1 VASRFDKLSV
11 TPILA
16 GSHLLLWRQRFSSL
30 SLSKA
35 DAGHECCGV
44 SGARA
49 TLAQT
54 EDTMSDLKG
63 RVALVTGGARG
74 LGAAAAKALA
84 AAGAKVVV
92 SDVRDG
98 AEIAAAVDG
107 AYVKHDVTNEREWEA
122 VIAFVQDLYGG
133 LDILVNN
140 AGIFWM
146 KPIALETLESFR
158 KMQQVN
164 VEGVF
169 LGLKHAIPAIAER
182 GSKWDGG
189 GAIVNLSS
197 VAGIVGSPMTLAYN
211 ASKGAVRLMTKAAA
225 LECARAGMKVR
236 VNSVHPGI
244 IETPMMEEAMGVI
257 SQTSGEGGNAIK
269 DRFASFHPMGRLGRD
284 TDIANAVVFLASD
297 RAAFMTGAEL
307 VVDGGMTAM

>member
-1 VASRFDKLSV
+1 MGE
-11 TPILA
+11 LA
-16 GSHLLLWRQRFSSL
+16 
-30 SLSKA
+30 
-35 DAGHECCGV
+35 
-44 SGARA
+44 
-49 TLAQT
+49 
-54 EDTMSDLKG
+54 G

-84 AAGAKVVV
+84 AQGANVVV
-92 SDVRDG
+92 SDLRDG
-98 AEIAAAVDG
+98 AETAAAIGG
-107 AYVKHDVTNEREWEA
+107 AYVKHDVTSEDEWIA
-122 VIAFVQDLYGG
+122 AIAFAKERFGG

-140 AGIFWM
+140 AGIFWL
-146 KPIALETLESFR
+146 KPLAMETLESFR

-182 GSKWDGG
+182 ASQWEGG

-197 VAGIVGSPMTLAYN
+197 VAGIVGAPMTLAYN

-244 IETPMMEEAMGVI
+244 IETPMMEEAMGAMA
-257 SQTSGEGGNAIK
+257 QASGEGDNAVK
-269 DRFASFHPMGRLGRD
+269 QRFASFHPMGRLGRD

-297 RAAFMTGAEL
+297 KAAFMTGSEL

>member
-1 VASRFDKLSV
+1 M
-11 TPILA
+11 
-16 GSHLLLWRQRFSSL
+16 G
-30 SLSKA
+30 
-35 DAGHECCGV
+35 
-44 SGARA
+44 
-49 TLAQT
+49 
-54 EDTMSDLKG
+54 DLEG

-84 AAGAKVVV
+84 AEGAKVVV
-92 SDVRDG
+92 TDVSDG
-98 AEIAAAVDG
+98 SAIAAEIGG
-107 AYVKHDVTNEREWEA
+107 AYIKHDVTSEEEWIA
-122 VIAFVQDLYGG
+122 AIAFAKQTFGG

-182 GSKWDGG
+182 GDKWDGG
-189 GAIVNLSS
+189 GSIINLSS
-197 VAGIVGSPMTLAYN
+197 VAGIIGSPMTLAYN

-225 LECARAGMKVR
+225 LECARAGQKVR

-244 IETPMMEEAMGVI
+244 INTSMMTEAAEAIAGASGVND
-257 SQTSGEGGNAIK
+257 TME
-269 DRFASFHPMGRLGRD
+269 RFASFHPMGHMGRD
-284 TDIANAVVFLASD
+284 IDIANAVAYLASS
-297 RAAFMTGAEL
+297 RAAFMTGSEM

>member
-1 VASRFDKLSV
+1 
-11 TPILA
+11 
-16 GSHLLLWRQRFSSL
+16 
-30 SLSKA
+30 
-35 DAGHECCGV
+35 
-44 SGARA
+44 
-49 TLAQT
+49 
-54 EDTMSDLKG
+54 MSDLDG

-84 AAGAKVVV
+84 AEGAKVLV
-92 SDVRDG
+92 SDVADG
-98 AEIAAAVDG
+98 GAVAEAIGG
-107 AYVKHDVTNEREWEA
+107 AFVKHDVTSEEDWIGAVAFAKER
-122 VIAFVQDLYGG
+122 FGG

-169 LGLKHAIPAIAER
+169 LGLKHGIPAIAER
-182 GSKWDGG
+182 AAKWDGG

-197 VAGIVGSPMTLAYN
+197 VAGIVGAPMTLAYN

-244 IETPMMEEAMGVI
+244 IETPMMEEAMGVV
-257 SQTSGEGGNAIK
+257 SQTTGEGDNALK
-269 DRFASFHPMGRLGRD
+269 ERFASFHPMGRLGRD

-297 RAAFMTGAEL
+297 KAAFMTGAEL

>member
-1 VASRFDKLSV
+1 
-11 TPILA
+11 
-16 GSHLLLWRQRFSSL
+16 
-30 SLSKA
+30 
-35 DAGHECCGV
+35 
-44 SGARA
+44 
-49 TLAQT
+49 
-54 EDTMSDLKG
+54 MSDLSG

-84 AAGAKVVV
+84 AQGAKVVV
-92 SDVRDG
+92 SDLSDG
-98 AEIAAAVDG
+98 ATVADAIGG
-107 AYVKHDVTNEREWEA
+107 AYVKHDVTIEDEWIAAIKFAKER
-122 VIAFVQDLYGG
+122 FGG

-169 LGLKHAIPAIAER
+169 LGLKHGIPAIAER
-182 GSKWDGG
+182 ASKWDGG

-197 VAGIVGSPMTLAYN
+197 VAGIVGAPMTLAYN

-244 IETPMMEEAMGVI
+244 IETPMMEEAMGAL
-257 SQTSGEGGNAIK
+257 SASTGEGGNALK
-269 DRFASFHPMGRLGRD
+269 ERFASFHPMGRMGRD

-297 RAAFMTGAEL
+297 KAAFMTGSEL